1 MIKLVFGSKNKIVK
15 LDKQDFTTLRTLI
28 RQSFAD
34 VPVDYTL
41 SYVDQDKDE
50 ICLNSDED
58 LLIMLSAGAKVNKVY
73 VKQSLS
79 QAIEITDRIEPSFE
93 VEETAAKV
101 VEIVE
106 EKVLKEEIFKKK
118 EENVDYEFIEVKAE
132 EEEKEI

>member
-93 VEETAAKV
+93 VETAAKV

-106 EKVLKEEIFKKK
+106 EKVLNEEIFKKK

>member
-101 VEIVE
+101 VEVVE

-118 EENVDYEFIEVKAE
+118 EEKVDYEFIEVKAE

>member
-15 LDKQDFTTLRTLI
+15 LDKSDFTTLRALI
-28 RQSFAD
+28 RQSFTD

-101 VEIVE
+101 VEVVE
-106 EKVLKEEIFKKK
+106 EKVLNEEIFKKK
-118 EENVDYEFIEVKAE
+118 EEKVDYEFIEVKAE
-132 EEEKEI
+132 KEEKEI

>member
-15 LDKQDFTTLRTLI
+15 LDKSDFTTLRALI

-58 LLIMLSAGAKVNKVY
+58 MLIMLSAGAKVNKVY
-73 VKQSLS
+73 VKMSLS

-93 VEETAAKV
+93 VEETATKV
-101 VEIVE
+101 VEGVE
-106 EKVLKEEIFKKK
+106 EKVLNEEIFKKK
-118 EENVDYEFIEVKAE
+118 EEKVDYEVIVFK
-132 EEEKEI
+132 EEKEI

>member
-93 VEETAAKV
+93 VETAAKV

>member
-1 MIKLVFGSKNKIVK
+1 MIKLVFGSKNKIIK
-15 LDKQDFTTLRTLI
+15 LDRHDFTALRALI
-28 RQSFAD
+28 RQSFSD

-101 VEIVE
+101 VEVVE
-106 EKVLKEEIFKKK
+106 EKVVNEEIFKKK
-118 EENVDYEFIEVKAE
+118 EEKVEYEFAE
-132 EEEKEI
+132 FTAEKEEKEI

>member
-15 LDKQDFTTLRTLI
+15 LDRQDFSALRALI

-41 SYVDQDKDE
+41 SYVDSDKDE

-79 QAIEITDRIEPSFE
+79 QAIEITERIEPSFE
-93 VEETAAKV
+93 VEETASKV
-101 VEIVE
+101 VDVVE
-106 EKVLKEEIFKKK
+106 EKVVNQEVFKKK
-118 EENVDYEFIEVKAE
+118 EEKVEYEFVEVKVE
-132 EEEKEI
+132 KEEKEI